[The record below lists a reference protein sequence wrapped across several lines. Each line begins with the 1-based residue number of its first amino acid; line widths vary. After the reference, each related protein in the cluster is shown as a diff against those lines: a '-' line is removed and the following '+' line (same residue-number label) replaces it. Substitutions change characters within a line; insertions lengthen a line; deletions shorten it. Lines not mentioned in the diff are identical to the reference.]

1 VATYQT
7 LAVSFLVSVSPAFS
21 AAEASCRKEH
31 SGGAFLVCQ
40 VVAVSTA
47 ICRDTAVA
55 VMAIRQL
62 GMNES
67 ALYPSAK
74 VA

>member
-1 VATYQT
+1 LGCAKS
-7 LAVSFLVSVSPAFS
+7 LLI
-21 AAEASCRKEH
+21 RR
-31 SGGAFLVCQ
+31 L
-40 VVAVSTA
+40 

-55 VMAIRQL
+55 VIATRQL